1 MKQLWTAI
9 ALALIF
15 IVFGM
20 TGLYAQ
26 EDGFEKGVQAYLK
39 KDFKSAAAYL
49 KEYVDLKPDPGA
61 YYLLGYSTYLL
72 SKKAVGEKK
81 RLLGIEAADY
91 FNEAYLID
99 PGFSPKSLNFRN
111 LKK

>member
-20 TGLYAQ
+20 TALYAQ
-26 EDGFEKGVQAYLK
+26 EAGFEKGVQAYLK

-72 SKKAVGEKK
+72 SKRAVGEKK

-91 FNEAYLID
+91 FNEAYLLD
-99 PGFSPKSLNFRN
+99 PGFSPKSLNFRK